1 MRLIYYKNVKLN
13 KKVITSTFLSN
24 DAILAYTGLC
34 IARSQ
39 LDKQYCLCI
48 SIEDIAHYLG
58 FKKIKWYTLYRI
70 NKGLKNLQENN
81 IITVDESK
89 NKKSI
94 RHHYK
99 KKLFP
104 RLENY
109 YLYQKELYAES
120 YIDIPIS
127 SINILM
133 YSNEKVKEC
142 IPLLRYFIV
151 LIGAGGYYA
160 SDRERLTHQYAGI
173 LSPEIC
179 HRYNQFLENIGI
191 IQKNDSSDM

>member
-1 MRLIYYKNVKLN
+1 MKLIDGTVKLN
-13 KKVITSTFLSN
+13 KKVITSSFLSH

-48 SIEDIAHYLG
+48 SIKDIAHYLG
-58 FKKIKWYTLYRI
+58 FKKIKLYALHRI
-70 NKGLKNLQENN
+70 SRGLKNLQENN
-81 IITVDESK
+81 IITGDEPK
-89 NKKSI
+89 NKKRL

-99 KKLFP
+99 EKLFP

-109 YLYQKELYAES
+109 YLYEKELYAKS
-120 YIDIPIS
+120 YIDIPMS

-151 LIGAGGYYA
+151 LIGAGGYYV

-191 IQKNDSSDM
+191 IQKDASSDM

>member
-1 MRLIYYKNVKLN
+1 MRLIYGTVKLN
-13 KKVITSTFLSN
+13 KKVIASTFLSN

-58 FKKIKWYTLYRI
+58 FKKIKWYTFHRI
-70 NKGLKNLQENN
+70 SRGLKNLQENN
-81 IITVDESK
+81 IITVDEPK
-89 NKKSI
+89 NKKRL
-94 RHHYK
+94 RHRYK
-99 KKLFP
+99 EKLFP
-104 RLENY
+104 TLENY
-109 YLYQKELYAES
+109 YLYEKELYAEF
-120 YIDIPIS
+120 YMDIPIS

-160 SDRERLTHQYAGI
+160 SNRKELTHQYTGI
-173 LSPEIC
+173 ISPVIC
-179 HRYNQFLENIGI
+179 QRYNQFLENIGI
-191 IQKNDSSDM
+191 IQKEDLSDM

>member
-1 MRLIYYKNVKLN
+1 MKLIDGTVKLN
-13 KKVITSTFLSN
+13 KKVITSTFLSH

-58 FKKIKWYTLYRI
+58 FKKIKWYALHRI
-70 NKGLKNLQENN
+70 SRGLKNLQENN
-81 IITVDESK
+81 IITVDEPK
-89 NKKSI
+89 NKKRL

-99 KKLFP
+99 EKLFP

-109 YLYQKELYAES
+109 YLYEKELYAKS

-127 SINILM
+127 SINIFM

-142 IPLLRYFIV
+142 IPLFV
-151 LIGAGGYYA
+151 LMKKDIYVP
-160 SDRERLTHQYAGI
+160 L
-173 LSPEIC
+173 
-179 HRYNQFLENIGI
+179 I
-191 IQKNDSSDM
+191 IKEEPCTTL